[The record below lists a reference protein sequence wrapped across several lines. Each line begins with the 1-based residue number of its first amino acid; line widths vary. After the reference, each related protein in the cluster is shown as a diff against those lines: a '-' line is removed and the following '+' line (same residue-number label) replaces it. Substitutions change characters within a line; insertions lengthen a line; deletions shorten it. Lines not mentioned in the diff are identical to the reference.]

1 MGKKKHDE
9 EHENAERWLLTYA
22 DLITLLLAFFIVMY
36 SMSKVDAK
44 KFGAMAQALQSVLHG
59 KGMDVMKGEGNLM
72 VAPPEAGGPMKIGDL
87 KLLQS
92 QINKLARDMGLKDK
106 ITADMDSRGLV
117 IRISEST
124 FFDPGSADL
133 KPEAMNVLDAITVI
147 LKSIPNHIRFEGH
160 TDNVPIKT
168 PKYPSNW
175 ELSVSRATTCVRY
188 LIEHHNFSPDK
199 ISALGYGEYRPI
211 AGNDTSEGR
220 AKNRRVDIV
229 ILSWEDRMNE
239 PKAKDSKVENNEK
252 IEENSPGTEKNSESK
267 VDTFSL
273 H

>member
-1 MGKKKHDE
+1 LGKKKHDE

-44 KFGAMAQALQSVLHG
+44 KFGAVAQALQAVLHG
-59 KGMDVMKGEGNLM
+59 KGVEMLKGQGNLV
-72 VAPPEAGGPMKIGDL
+72 VAPPDAGGPMKIGDL

-92 QINKLARDMGLKDK
+92 QINKIARDMGLKDK
-106 ITADMDSRGLV
+106 ISADMDSRGLV
-117 IRISEST
+117 IRISESA
-124 FFDPGSADL
+124 FFDQGSADL
-133 KPEAMNVLDAITVI
+133 KPEAMTVLDALSVI

-160 TDNVPIKT
+160 TDNLPINT
-168 PKYPSNW
+168 PKFPSNW
-175 ELSVSRATTCVRY
+175 ELSVSRATTCVRF
-188 LIEHHNFSPDK
+188 LIERHAFPPEK

-211 AGNDTSEGR
+211 ASNGTFEGR

-229 ILSWEDRMNE
+229 VLSWEDRLKE
-239 PKAKDSKVENNEK
+239 PKGLGKENSDTLNFEEISADTEK
-252 IEENSPGTEKNSESK
+252 ISETK
-267 VDTFSL
+267 IDTLSL